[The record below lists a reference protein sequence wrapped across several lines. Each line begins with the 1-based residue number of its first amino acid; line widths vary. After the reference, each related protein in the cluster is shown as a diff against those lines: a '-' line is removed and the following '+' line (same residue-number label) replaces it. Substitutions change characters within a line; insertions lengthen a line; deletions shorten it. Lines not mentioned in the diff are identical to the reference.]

1 MSEALFKYQDKT
13 SDTNR
18 YKGDFMTGR
27 FFQVIVNTMK
37 RILEQQ
43 SEL

>member
-1 MSEALFKYQDKT
+1 MSEALLKHQDKT

-18 YKGDFMTGR
+18 YKGNFITGR
-27 FFQVIVNTMK
+27 FFQGIVNTMK
-37 RILEQQ
+37 KFLEQQ